1 MEQQA
6 VHGSES
12 KAHLLRIIGWSAAGL
27 ILLLPLVAMQFTE
40 EVNWSVAD
48 FAFMAV
54 LILAVGIP
62 LEIAVRKATL
72 PTYRLAVAVALF
84 TAFCLVWANGAVG
97 IIGAENNPINLL
109 YWGVLGVGL
118 VGAAGARFR
127 AQGMAA
133 AIAVM
138 AIAQAAIALGAI
150 VAGAGGPASGPLEI
164 TLVNGMFVALW
175 LLSAALFQ
183 RAAKAA

>member
-6 VHGSES
+6 VHGSGWR
-12 KAHLLRIIGWSAAGL
+12 AHPLRIIGWSAAGL

-40 EVNWSVAD
+40 EVNWTVAD

-62 LEIAVRKATL
+62 LEITVRKATQR
-72 PTYRLAVAVALF
+72 TYRLAVAVALF
-84 TAFCLVWANGAVG
+84 TAFFLVWANGAVG
-97 IIGAENNPINLL
+97 IVGSESNQINIL
-109 YWGVLGVGL
+109 YWGVLVVGL
-118 VGAAGARFR
+118 VGAVVARFR

-133 AIAVM
+133 AMAVM

-150 VAGAGGPASGPLEI
+150 VAGAGGPQSGPLEI

-175 LLSAALFQ
+175 LLSASLFQ